1 MNRYI
6 YDNDDQP
13 DQVKIQCTDNDKVI
27 DAEIVSRK
35 DHNIVM
41 TIYDKQVRLSFI
53 RHKFKPNIWI
63 ANREGYEFVY
73 QLK

>member
-6 YDNDDQP
+6 YDHDDQP
-13 DQVKIQCTDNDKVI
+13 EQVKIQCTDNDKII
-27 DAEIVSRK
+27 DASVISK
-35 DHNIVM
+35 SQHSIVM
-41 TIYDKQVRLSFI
+41 TIYDNQVRLNFV
-53 RHKFKPNIWI
+53 KLKPNVWV